1 MRRPITTNP
10 PADGGYPVD
19 SDLHQMSDDGG
30 PVGPDPARW
39 ADADWGDIPGEKDAV
54 TQDVP
59 GRQPDT
65 VGLRTAVV
73 LSPAVE
79 ARVEAEVARA
89 EAIRRTSERSGRTA
103 GGISWGPGTAHA
115 E

>member
-1 MRRPITTNP
+1 MHHLIATDP

-39 ADADWGDIPGEKDAV
+39 ADDDRRDKLGEKDTV
-54 TQDVP
+54 TGELP
-59 GRQPDT
+59 AA
-65 VGLRTAVV
+65 VGLRTTVV

-79 ARVEAEVARA
+79 ARIEAEIARA
-89 EAIRRTSERSGRTA
+89 KEISRASGRHGRTA
-103 GGISWGPGTAHA
+103 GGISWGPGTPRA